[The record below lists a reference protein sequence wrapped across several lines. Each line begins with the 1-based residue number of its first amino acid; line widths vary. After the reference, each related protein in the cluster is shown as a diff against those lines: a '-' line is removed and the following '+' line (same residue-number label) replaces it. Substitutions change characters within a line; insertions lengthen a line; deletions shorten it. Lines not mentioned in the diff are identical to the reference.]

1 MELFGMLIW
10 DQLVHHA
17 VNQEGGTL
25 NLPYFLDVLESILDQ
40 ILEQPTCLI
49 FSNTSDALE
58 AGHQKQ
64 RTRTSL
70 AGHMCRWPRPH
81 TPAKDED
88 VLLLHANDFIQIV
101 VYILRIIQNIFLI
114 WFENIVIICF
124 MDFIFWLRFLIC
136 IWISRDYA
144 FNFCFNLLLVG
155 ICLIWILLD
164 NMPFQLSI
172 A

>member
-25 NLPYFLDVLESILDQ
+25 NLPYFLNVLESILDQ
-40 ILEQPTCLI
+40 ILEQPPCLI
-49 FSNTSDALE
+49 FSNSSDALE

-64 RTRTSL
+64 RTRPSL
-70 AGHMCRWPRPH
+70 ASHMCRWPRAH

-101 VYILRIIQNIFLI
+101 VYILCIIQNILLV

-136 IWISRDYA
+136 IWISSDYA
-144 FNFCFNLLLVG
+144 FNVCFNLVLVG
-155 ICLIWILLD
+155 ICLIWILFD